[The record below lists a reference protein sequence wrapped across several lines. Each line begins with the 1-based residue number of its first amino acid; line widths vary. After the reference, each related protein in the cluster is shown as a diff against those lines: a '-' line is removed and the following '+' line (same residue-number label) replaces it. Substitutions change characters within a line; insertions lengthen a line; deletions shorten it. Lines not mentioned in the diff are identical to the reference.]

1 MSYLRLPFKESDNW
15 KDFPARTYSL
25 CSGLGM
31 AEGSLLC
38 ADSSKDVVSFLCE
51 SETGSYWCSSK
62 LRGYKITKGRDVWV
76 SVPGNW
82 ACDDEKDVVS

>member
-15 KDFPARTYSL
+15 KDFPARRTYSL

-38 ADSSKDVVSFLCE
+38 ADSNTDVVSSLCE
-51 SETGSYWCSSK
+51 SETGSYWCNSK
-62 LRGYKITKGRDVWV
+62 VRGFKITKGRDVWV

-82 ACDDEKDVVS
+82 ACYEK